1 MMQDDQRCPIWG
13 TVAHVSPLDD
23 TGSVHI
29 ESPRTGGKFI
39 INSETLAKIQDL
51 PENLLSFYPL
61 EENEKVKLTDWL
73 IAERKKGVESPLVTD
88 DVIEYIKTQPEKPIS
103 ERVKDFIINFPG
115 EHSSMV
121 DISMKMGADNLPEG
135 GYPPYMLAYSS
146 SLSSIALTPIIE
158 HCHKNGLIE
167 KIANSSILKIRL
179 TVDGMLFAEDAVK
192 EDKQSHQCFVA
203 MWFDKSMTN
212 IYQNAIK
219 PAIEDAGY
227 TPYRVDE
234 DNHNN
239 MIDNHII
246 AQIRQSHFMIADFT
260 SEIDKPRGGVYY
272 EAGFAHGLGKQ
283 VIWTCR
289 KDVIDEKAIHF
300 DIQQYNFITWNENDL
315 KALYDG
321 IYNSIGA
328 NIGYGEKKQ
337 NIYTSFQEDKPAS
350 S

>member
-1 MMQDDQRCPIWG
+1 MFYFENTRCPIWG
-13 TVAHVSPLDD
+13 TEANVYDASASDNHRVS
-23 TGSVHI
+23 
-29 ESPRTGGKFI
+29 SPRTGGSYK
-39 INSETLAKIQDL
+39 INMYCCININEKIQ
-51 PENLLSFYPL
+51 
-61 EENEKVKLTDWL
+61 NEQNKVKLTNWL

-88 DVIEYIKTQPEKPIS
+88 DVIEYIKTQPEKPMS
-103 ERVKDFIINFPG
+103 ERIKDFMIYLLG
-115 EHSSMV
+115 EYSLGQKILIPLDFDQVDQTQHS
-121 DISMKMGADNLPEG
+121 E
-135 GYPPYMLAYSS
+135 MLAHSS
-146 SLSSIALTPIIE
+146 SLTFDNLNAIASYCTNKGYL
-158 HCHKNGLIE
+158 E
-167 KIANSSILKIRL
+167 KITNEAKCFI
-179 TVDGMLFAEDAVK
+179 TTADGMIFVEDAVK

-212 IYQNAIK
+212 IYQKAIE

-239 MIDNHII
+239 MIDNQII
-246 AQIRQSHFMIADFT
+246 AQIRQSHFIIADFT

-272 EAGFAHGLGKQ
+272 EAGFAHGLGKE

-289 KDVIDEKAIHF
+289 EDVINEKAIHF
-300 DIQQYNFITWNENDL
+300 DIQQYNFITWKQDEL
-315 KALYDG
+315 KELYDG

-337 NIYTSFQEDKPAS
+337 NIYTSFQEDNSAS

>member
-1 MMQDDQRCPIWG
+1 MQYNDKCPIWG
-13 TVAHVSPLDD
+13 TGAHVSPPDD

-73 IAERKKGVESPLVTD
+73 IAERKKGVESPLVTNE
-88 DVIEYIKTQPEKPIS
+88 VIEYIKTQPEKPMS
-103 ERVKDFIINFPG
+103 ERVKDFMIYLVGAYPLGFAVVIIP
-115 EHSSMV
+115 
-121 DISMKMGADNLPEG
+121 LPYQETSPSQN
-135 GYPPYMLAYSS
+135 YEMLAHSS
-146 SLSSIALTPIIE
+146 SLTFESFKVIAFYCANNGYLMRHDTDPGIFSI
-158 HCHKNGLIE
+158 
-167 KIANSSILKIRL
+167 

-212 IYQNAIK
+212 IYQKAIE

-239 MIDNHII
+239 MIDNQII
-246 AQIRQSHFMIADFT
+246 AQIRQSHFIIADFT

-272 EAGFAHGLGKQ
+272 EAGFAHGLGKE

-289 KDVIDEKAIHF
+289 EDVINEKAIHF
-300 DIQQYNFITWNENDL
+300 DIQQYNFITWNENNL

-328 NIGYGEKKQ
+328 NIGYGENKK
-337 NIYTSFQEDKPAS
+337 NIYTSFQEDKSAS

>member
-1 MMQDDQRCPIWG
+1 MQDDQRCPIWG
-13 TVAHVSPLDD
+13 TGANIKIES
-23 TGSVHI
+23 SQI
-29 ESPRTGGKFI
+29 REWESPRTGGKYKLDPPIFRRLEGTPLE
-39 INSETLAKIQDL
+39 SAPPST
-51 PENLLSFYPL
+51 PL

-73 IAERKKGVESPLVTD
+73 IAERKKGVESPIVTD
-88 DVIEYIKTQPEKPIS
+88 KVIEYIKTQPEKPMS
-103 ERVKDFIINFPG
+103 ERIKDFMAHLVGAYPLGFAVVIIP
-115 EHSSMV
+115 
-121 DISMKMGADNLPEG
+121 LPYQETSPSQN
-135 GYPPYMLAYSS
+135 YEMLAHSS
-146 SLSSIALTPIIE
+146 SLTFESLKAIAIYCANKGYLVREDTGWKIFSITIE
-158 HCHKNGLIE
+158 
-167 KIANSSILKIRL
+167 
-179 TVDGMLFAEDAVK
+179 GMIFVEDAVK

-203 MWFDKSMTN
+203 MWFDTSMTN
-212 IYQNAIK
+212 IYQNAIA

-239 MIDNHII
+239 MIDNQII
-246 AQIRQSHFMIADFT
+246 AQIRQSHFIIADFT

-272 EAGFAHGLGKQ
+272 EAGFAHGLGKE

-289 KDVIDEKAIHF
+289 ADVIDHIHF
-300 DIQQYNFITWNENDL
+300 DTCQYNHIIWNENDL

-337 NIYTSFQEDKPAS
+337 NIYTSFQEDNSAS